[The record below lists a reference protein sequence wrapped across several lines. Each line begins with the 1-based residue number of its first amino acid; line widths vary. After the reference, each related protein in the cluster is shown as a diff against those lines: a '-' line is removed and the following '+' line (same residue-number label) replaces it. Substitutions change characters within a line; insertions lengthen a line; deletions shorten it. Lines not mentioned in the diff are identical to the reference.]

1 MISVLSLVV
10 AILAVFFGPLVG
22 RANIQRQLQVTSREA
37 WMRDF
42 RELVAQFLTSVMRR
56 ARAEAGTSAETKELR
71 SATLSFFVTKL
82 LLAEKGAPQ
91 YDDFEQLMNRLL
103 RATAGRAAGEP
114 TAPEFNEVGEA
125 AGLLLRR
132 ERAMIGAAEP
142 VNVGAQLGAWS
153 QFVAWCRRPPPK
165 FPD

>member
-42 RELVAQFLTSVMRR
+42 REQVAQFLTSVMRR

-71 SATLSFFVTKL
+71 SATLF
-82 LLAEKGAPQ
+82 
-91 YDDFEQLMNRLL
+91 
-103 RATAGRAAGEP
+103 
-114 TAPEFNEVGEA
+114 
-125 AGLLLRR
+125 
-132 ERAMIGAAEP
+132 
-142 VNVGAQLGAWS
+142 
-153 QFVAWCRRPPPK
+153 
-165 FPD
+165 